1 MISIKTCL
9 ELILEC
15 IALMAH
21 NDHPPNS
28 PQKTSS
34 PSVAD
39 EGLTNTED
47 AEDRA
52 LMRKVDWHLLPILTL
67 LYLLSFLDRANIG
80 NAKLDGLTTDIGV
93 KGANYNT
100 ALALYFVGYVLWE
113 VPANIVLKR
122 FNPKVWL
129 PTLTLAWGIVSIC
142 QGFVKNQA
150 GLFAVRFFL
159 GTAEAGLFPGVI
171 YVFSVYYRRRERHWR
186 VAVFFGGAAVSGA
199 FGGILAWAIGKMDGV
214 GGQPGWAWIFILEGL
229 LTVVVA
235 VSAYWLVPN
244 WPDNASFLT
253 QDEKT
258 RLIARSIYDSAGV
271 SEQFKWKYV
280 RHALTDH
287 LVWAY
292 AFLFHGFAFVLY
304 SLSLFLPTIIAGLG
318 YASWEAQLLT
328 VPPYALSTVCIGMT
342 AWLASIYNR
351 RAMFIIGSAVVGILG
366 YILLLAT
373 HTAGRQ
379 YVGVH
384 LACVSGLDLALK
396 LRGETEARR
405 GQAGV
410 YTGNALLLS
419 WPGENV
425 APQTKRAVAVAM
437 QISIG
442 DLGAIAGVL
451 IYRPEWS
458 ANRFRKPHIISIGYL
473 AFAIIVT
480 AWLWF
485 WMTRENQRRE
495 RLMVGDEKG
504 SVQEMGA
511 EERIDRGDLHI
522 GWRYHT

>member
-1 MISIKTCL
+1 MAINDFPSHPL
-9 ELILEC
+9 EKKS
-15 IALMAH
+15 
-21 NDHPPNS
+21 D
-28 PQKTSS
+28 SS
-34 PSVAD
+34 LVD
-39 EGLTNTED
+39 ENLRESD
-47 AEDRA
+47 AEDRK
-52 LMRKVDWHLLPILTL
+52 LLRKVDLHLLPILTL

-93 KGANYNT
+93 AGANYNT

-113 VPANIVLKR
+113 VPANIVLKK

-142 QGFVKNQA
+142 QGFVTNQA
-150 GLFAVRFFL
+150 GLFTVRFFL

-199 FGGILAWAIGKMDGV
+199 FGGILAWAITKMRGV
-214 GGQPGWAWIFILEGL
+214 GGKPGWAWIFILEGL
-229 LTVVVA
+229 LTVIVA
-235 VSAYWLVPN
+235 IAAYWLVPN
-244 WPDNASFLT
+244 WPEQASFLT
-253 QDEKT
+253 PGEKE
-258 RLIARSIYDSAGV
+258 RLLERSKHDSAGV

-280 RHALTDH
+280 RQALGDH

-292 AFLFHGFAFVLY
+292 ALLFHGFAFVLY

-328 VPPYALSTVCIGMT
+328 VPPYALSAISIGVV
-342 AWLASIYNR
+342 AWLASVYNR
-351 RAMFIIGSAVVGILG
+351 RAIFIIASAVVGILG

-373 HTAGRQ
+373 HSAGRQ

-384 LACVSGLDLALK
+384 LAC
-396 LRGETEARR
+396 
-405 GQAGV
+405 AGV

-458 ANRFRKPHIISIGYL
+458 GNKFRKPHIISIGYL
-473 AFAIIVT
+473 AFALGVT
-480 AWLWF
+480 VWLWA
-485 WMTRENQRRE
+485 WMARENRRRDKLEAE
-495 RLMVGDEKG
+495 REKE
-504 SVQEMGA
+504 SVEELSA
-511 EERIDRGDLHI
+511 EEKVDQGDRYV

>member
-1 MISIKTCL
+1 M
-9 ELILEC
+9 
-15 IALMAH
+15 
-21 NDHPPNS
+21 
-28 PQKTSS
+28 
-34 PSVAD
+34 
-39 EGLTNTED
+39 
-47 AEDRA
+47 
-52 LMRKVDWHLLPILTL
+52 
-67 LYLLSFLDRANIG
+67 
-80 NAKLDGLTTDIGV
+80 
-93 KGANYNT
+93 
-100 ALALYFVGYVLWE
+100 GYVLWE
-113 VPANIVLKR
+113 VPANIVLKK

-199 FGGILAWAIGKMDGV
+199 FGGILAWAISKMRGV

-235 VSAYWLVPN
+235 IAAYWLVPN
-244 WPDNASFLT
+244 WPDRASFLT
-253 QDEKT
+253 PEERE
-258 RLIARSIYDSAGV
+258 RLLERSKHDSAGV

-280 RHALTDH
+280 RQALGDH

-292 AFLFHGFAFVLY
+292 ALLFHGFAFVLY

-328 VPPYALSTVCIGMT
+328 VPPYALSAISIGFT

-351 RAMFIIGSAVVGILG
+351 RAIFIIASAVVGILG

-373 HTAGRQ
+373 HSAGRQ

-384 LACVSGLDLALK
+384 LAC
-396 LRGETEARR
+396 
-405 GQAGV
+405 AGV

-458 ANRFRKPHIISIGYL
+458 AIRYRKPHIISIGYL
-473 AFAIIVT
+473 AFALGVT
-480 AWLWF
+480 TWLWV
-485 WMTRENQRRE
+485 WMARENRRRDKLEAE
-495 RLMVGDEKG
+495 REKG
-504 SVQEMGA
+504 FA
-511 EERIDRGDLHI
+511 EEISAEEKVDQGDRYV

>member
-1 MISIKTCL
+1 MTLNNYLHKSAK
-9 ELILEC
+9 
-15 IALMAH
+15 M
-21 NDHPPNS
+21 
-28 PQKTSS
+28 TSTL
-34 PSVAD
+34 SVAD
-39 EGLTNTED
+39 DSFRNSKD

-52 LMRKVDWHLLPILTL
+52 LMRKVDWHLLPILTS

-93 KGANYNT
+93 NGANYNT

-113 VPANIVLKR
+113 VPANIMLKR
-122 FNPKVWL
+122 FNPKFWL

-142 QGFVKNQA
+142 QGFVKSQA
-150 GLFAVRFFL
+150 GLFLVRFFL

-199 FGGILAWAIGKMDGV
+199 FGGILAWAIGKMNGV
-214 GGQPGWAWIFILEGL
+214 GGRPGWAWIFIIEGL
-229 LTVVVA
+229 LTVFVA
-235 VSAYWLVPN
+235 LGAYWLVPN
-244 WPDNASFLT
+244 WPDRASFLT
-253 QDEKT
+253 NEERAK
-258 RLIARSIYDSAGV
+258 LILRSKHDSAGA
-271 SEQFKWKYV
+271 SEQFKWEYV
-280 RHALTDH
+280 KHALTDH

-328 VPPYALSTVCIGMT
+328 VPPYAFSAICIGIT
-342 AWLASIYNR
+342 AWLASVYNR
-351 RAMFIIGSAVVGILG
+351 RAIFIAGSAVIGILG
-366 YILLLAT
+366 YILLLVT

-384 LACVSGLDLALK
+384 LAC
-396 LRGETEARR
+396 
-405 GQAGV
+405 AGV

-458 ANRFRKPHIISIGYL
+458 ANKFRKPHIISIGYL
-473 AFAIIVT
+473 AFALAVT
-480 AWLWF
+480 AWLWV
-485 WMTRENQRRE
+485 WMARENKRRDG
-495 RLMVGDEKG
+495 LMEQNEKEPEMDLTTEEMVDQGDRAA
-504 SVQEMGA
+504 S
-511 EERIDRGDLHI
+511 
-522 GWRYHT
+522 

>member
-1 MISIKTCL
+1 
-9 ELILEC
+9 
-15 IALMAH
+15 MAQ
-21 NDHPPNS
+21 PNS
-28 PQKTSS
+28 TSDS
-34 PSVAD
+34 PRKPPVTVSMD
-39 EGLTNTED
+39 EASINNED
-47 AEDRA
+47 IEDRA
-52 LMRKVDWHLLPILTL
+52 LMRKVDWNLLPILTS

-93 KGANYNT
+93 TGANYNT
-100 ALALYFVGYVLWE
+100 ALALYFVGYVIWE

-159 GTAEAGLFPGVI
+159 GTAEAGLSPGVI
-171 YVFSVYYRRRERHWR
+171 YVFSVYYRRQVRRERHWR
-186 VAVFFGGAAVSGA
+186 VAVFFGGAAISGA
-199 FGGILAWAIGKMDGV
+199 FGGEKGNKLVHSRTEIALSGILAWAIGKMNGV
-214 GGQPGWAWIFILEGL
+214 GGQPGWAWIFILEGI
-229 LTVVVA
+229 LTVIVA
-235 VSAYWLVPN
+235 IAAYWLVPN
-244 WPDNASFLT
+244 WPERAAFLT
-253 QDEKT
+253 EREKA
-258 RLIARSIYDSAGV
+258 RLIARLKHDSAGV

-280 RHALTDH
+280 REALTDH

-328 VPPYALSTVCIGMT
+328 VPPYALSAICIAIS
-342 AWLASIYNR
+342 AWLASVYNR
-351 RAMFIIGSAVVGILG
+351 RAIFIIGSAIIGIIG

-373 HTAGRQ
+373 NT
-379 YVGVH
+379 
-384 LACVSGLDLALK
+384 
-396 LRGETEARR
+396 
-405 GQAGV
+405 GV

-473 AFAIIVT
+473 VFALVVT
-480 AWLWF
+480 VWLWV
-485 WMTRENQRRE
+485 WMTHENKRRD
-495 RLMVGDEKG
+495 RLMNNEKG
-504 SVQEMGA
+504 LDEETDA
-511 EERIDRGDLHI
+511 EDKVDQGDRYV